1 MGRCIRVSTAL
12 HNWRARQEKSG
23 IEYPHANLS
32 QAELREFLARHRA
45 EKEAAKKVVV
55 SPTLTIAVIPA
66 KAKWGKGGSR
76 SVAAILR
83 KVA

>member
-1 MGRCIRVSTAL
+1 MITTIHPSSVRRWQNRVPHTIS
-12 HNWRARQEKSG
+12 S
-23 IEYPHANLS
+23 PHAGLS
-32 QAELREFLARHRA
+32 QAELREFLTRHRA
-45 EKEAAKKVVV
+45 EKEAARKVVT
-55 SPTLTIAVIPA
+55 PTMTIAVIPA

>member
-23 IEYPHANLS
+23 IEYPHANLP
-32 QAELREFLARHRA
+32 QAELREFLTQHRA
-45 EKEAAKKVVV
+45 EKEAARKVVT
-55 SPTLTIAVIPA
+55 PTMTIAVMPA

-76 SVAAILR
+76 SVAAIFR